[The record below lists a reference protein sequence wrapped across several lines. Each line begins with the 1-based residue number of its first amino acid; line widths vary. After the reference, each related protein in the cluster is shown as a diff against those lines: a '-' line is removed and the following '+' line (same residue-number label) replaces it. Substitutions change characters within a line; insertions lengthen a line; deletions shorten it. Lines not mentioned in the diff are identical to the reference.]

1 MSWLKSLTSKRVQPS
16 AAATAVALPHH
27 SAQPADVDD
36 FLSDSLLP
44 VEQVAFPRRHPL

>member
-16 AAATAVALPHH
+16 AAAAVVALPHH
-27 SAQPADVDD
+27 SAQPEDVDD

-44 VEQVAFPRRHPL
+44 VEQVAARRHPPQ